1 MKIAS
6 SVTDKDLALFL
17 LATWRDELGKLVA
30 VLFEHGVCDVSM
42 GGGGGRE
49 AGNEYVLCNVYY
61 IHKYN
66 GQIFLLAD

>member
-6 SVTDKDLALFL
+6 SDTDKDLALFL

-30 VLFEHGVCDVSM
+30 VLFEHGVCDVSI
-42 GGGGGRE
+42 GRGE
-49 AGNEYVLCNVYY
+49 VEEYVLCNVYY

-66 GQIFLLAD
+66 G